1 MLKQYIINGKQYQ
14 YEEGEQPAGAVEL
27 KAVKPSDK
35 AEKPANKAVKPANK
49 ARKAVRSK

>member
-27 KAVKPSDK
+27 KAVKP
-35 AEKPANKAVKPANK
+35 PVNKAVKPVNK
-49 ARKAVRSK
+49 SRKAVRSK